1 MSTIETFF
9 TKALELQDLVEARAA
24 SWTSEDEWAT
34 NAALLL
40 EESLGSLRVTPTEIL
55 ERAMFRQG
63 PGPTFAGLDFSHHP
77 LTLWSNDEASLD
89 VYFWYPG
96 ETAPHDH
103 GFHGAFMPIFGEYAE
118 ARLSFSP
125 SVELGEG
132 LWLGDLDSG
141 PEITCPIGVARP
153 IFHAPGFIHQVN
165 HHSFCVTLCLRS
177 RFGGVPLSDYFA
189 SGIKL
194 QNDRVLATRAL
205 EDWQR
210 LVLLDDLSPAVVPQ
224 YLTRASLPT
233 LARWWLKVLG
243 PGARRSLREKLRLE
257 LLRREHGA
265 RILECP

>member
-9 TKALELQDLVEARAA
+9 TRARELQARVEARA
-24 SWTSEDEWAT
+24 SDWTSPDDWAT

-40 EESLGSLRVTPTEIL
+40 EESLGNLRVTPTEIL

-63 PGPTFAGLDFSHHP
+63 PAPTFAGLDFSHHP
-77 LTLWSNDEASLD
+77 LTLWSSDVASLD
-89 VYFWYPG
+89 AYFWYPG

-118 ARLSFSP
+118 APLTFTP
-125 SVELGEG
+125 SAELGEG
-132 LWLGDLDSG
+132 LWLGALATG
-141 PEITCPIGVARP
+141 PEVLCPLGTARP
-153 IFHAPGFIHQVN
+153 IFHAPAFIHQVT

-177 RFGGVPLSDYFA
+177 RFGGEPLSDYFA
-189 SGIKL
+189 SGVKL

-224 YLTRASLPT
+224 YLERATLGT

-243 PGARRSLREKLRLE
+243 PGARRSLREKVRLE
-257 LLRREHGA
+257 LLRREFGA
-265 RILECP
+265 RILES

>member
-1 MSTIETFF
+1 MSMIDTFF
-9 TKALELQDLVEARAA
+9 TKALELQALVEARAA
-24 SWTSEDEWAT
+24 SWSSDDEWAQ

-40 EESLGSLRVTPTEIL
+40 EETLGSLRVTPTEIL

-63 PGPTFAGLDFSHHP
+63 PRPTFASLDFSHHP
-77 LTLWSNDEASLD
+77 LTLWSSEEASLD

-118 ARLSFSP
+118 ACVSFSP
-125 SVELGEG
+125 SVDLGEG
-132 LWLGDLDSG
+132 LWIGDLATG
-141 PEITCPIGVARP
+141 PEVQCPLGVARP
-153 IFHAPGFIHQVN
+153 ILHAPAFIHQVN

-194 QNDRVLATRAL
+194 QNDRVLTTRAL

-210 LVLLDDLSPAVVPQ
+210 LVLLDDLAPAVVPQ
-224 YLTRASLPT
+224 YLTRASLGT
-233 LARWWLKVLG
+233 LARWWLKIMESG
-243 PGARRSLREKLRLE
+243 TRRSLREKVRLE
-257 LLRREHGA
+257 VLGREHGA
-265 RILECP
+265 RILE